1 MIYTKIIL
9 ASKALR
15 LLNQRLSPVKFSFL
29 KMTNQNSLNKF
40 SGAEIIIKAFINE
53 GVDKIFGY
61 PGGAI
66 LPFYDALF
74 RQNKL
79 HHILTRHEQAAAHAA
94 EGYARST
101 GKVGVITVTSGP
113 GATNAITGLTDAH
126 LDSIPLVCIS
136 GQVAT
141 SIIGTDGFQEAD
153 ITGLTRSCTKHNYLV
168 KDVNDLG
175 YIIHEA
181 FHIARSGRPGPV
193 LIDIPKDVQNNHGFY
208 AGKIEINR
216 PSYQIEKR
224 KVQINR
230 EQIIAAVDLLE
241 KAQAPIF
248 YTGGGI
254 INSGEK
260 ASELLI
266 KFVHQTGFPITNT
279 LMGLGGFPA
288 TDEHFIGMLGM
299 HGTYEANMAMHDCDL
314 MINIG
319 ARFDDR
325 VTGRV
330 SGFSPDS
337 KKIHVD
343 VDDCSIDKIIKV
355 NVGIVG
361 DAAAVLEALLE
372 EWQSRKIGNRKKDI
386 APWWQQIRKW
396 QAINSL
402 SYEASEKTIKPE
414 YAMQRLNQLS
424 KDQKPFIS
432 TDVGQHQMW
441 AAQYLQ
447 FDQPK
452 KWLTSGGLG
461 TMGYGVPAAL
471 GAQVANPDALVMCVS
486 GDASFMMNMQELA
499 TLKQYNLPVKI
510 FILNNRYMGMVR
522 QWQELIYERRES
534 QSYMESLPDFIKLA
548 ESFGIK
554 GMECSNPAELDA
566 KIIEMIDHKG
576 PVLFNCVV
584 EQSENVFPM
593 IPAGAAHNEI
603 LLGSQ
608 AKLYVQKDIN
618 AV

>member
-1 MIYTKIIL
+1 
-9 ASKALR
+9 
-15 LLNQRLSPVKFSFL
+15 
-29 KMTNQNSLNKF
+29 MTNNKLDQKF
-40 SGAEIIIKAFINE
+40 SGAEIILKAFVSE
-53 GVDKIFGY
+53 GVDTIFGY

-74 RQNKL
+74 MQNEIR
-79 HHILTRHEQAAAHAA
+79 HILTRHEQAAAHAA

-113 GATNAITGLTDAH
+113 GATNAITGLTDAY

-141 SIIGTDGFQEAD
+141 GLIGTDGFQEAD

-168 KDVNDLG
+168 KDVADLA

-193 LIDIPKDVQNNHGFY
+193 LIDIPKDVQNNKTTYHGKM
-208 AGKIEINR
+208 KIERKSFQTKPYNNAI
-216 PSYQIEKR
+216 SHDQI
-224 KVQINR
+224 V
-230 EQIIAAVDLLE
+230 AAVDLMASA
-241 KAQAPIF
+241 KKPIF
-248 YTGGGI
+248 YTGGGV

-260 ASELLI
+260 ASELLTEL
-266 KFVHQTGFPITNT
+266 VRATGYPITNT

-288 TDEHFIGMLGM
+288 SDPHFIGMLGM
-299 HGTYEANMAMHDCDL
+299 HGTYEANMAMHDCDV

-330 SGFSPDS
+330 NAFSPNS

-343 VDDCSIDKIIKV
+343 IDETSIDKII
-355 NVGIVG
+355 NVDVSITS
-361 DAAAVLEALLE
+361 DASQALHLLLA
-372 EWQSRKIGNRKKDI
+372 EWKSRQLKSRQKDI
-386 APWWQQIRKW
+386 SPWWDQIKKW
-396 QAINSL
+396 QKIDSL
-402 SYEASEKTIKPE
+402 SYEKSDIKIKPE
-414 YAMQRLNQLS
+414 YALQVLNKLT
-424 KDQKPFIS
+424 QKQQPFVS

-441 AAQYLQ
+441 AAQYIQ
-447 FDQPK
+447 FDSPK

-461 TMGYGVPAAL
+461 TMGYGVPAVI
-471 GAQVANPDALVMCVS
+471 GAQIANPDALAICIS

-499 TLKQYNLPVKI
+499 TITQYKLPVKI
-510 FILNNRYMGMVR
+510 VILNNRYMGMVR
-522 QWQELIYERRES
+522 QWQELIYDKRES
-534 QSYMESLPDFIKLA
+534 QTYMESLPDFVKLA

-554 GMECSNPAELDA
+554 GMRCDNPND
-566 KIIEMIDHKG
+566 IEAQFKEMLAHPG
-576 PVLFNCVV
+576 PVLFDCMVDRA
-584 EQSENVFPM
+584 ENVFPM

-603 LLGSQ
+603 LLGKQ
-608 AKLYVQKDIN
+608 ASLYVQKDMN

>member
-1 MIYTKIIL
+1 MSDKK
-9 ASKALR
+9 S
-15 LLNQRLSPVKFSFL
+15 V
-29 KMTNQNSLNKF
+29 NKL
-40 SGAEIIIKAFINE
+40 SGAEIIVKAFINE
-53 GVDKIFGY
+53 GVETIFGY

-74 RQNKL
+74 TQNKL
-79 HHILTRHEQAAAHAA
+79 HHVLTRHEQAAAHAA

-113 GATNAITGLTDAH
+113 GATNAITGLTDAY

-141 SIIGTDGFQEAD
+141 SVIGTDGFQEAD

-168 KDVNDLG
+168 KDVNQLG

-181 FHIARSGRPGPV
+181 FHIARTGRPGPV
-193 LIDIPKDVQNNHGFY
+193 LIDIPKDVQNSHGIY
-208 AGKIEINR
+208 DGKIEINR
-216 PSYQIEKR
+216 ASYQIKKR
-224 KVQINR
+224 QSEINHDQIS
-230 EQIIAAVDLLE
+230 AAIDLLE
-241 KAQAPIF
+241 KAQRPIF

-260 ASELLI
+260 ASLLLT
-266 KFVHQTGFPITNT
+266 KFVNETGYPITNT

-288 TDEHFIGMLGM
+288 SDPHFIGMLGM
-299 HGTYEANMAMHDCDL
+299 HGTYEANMAMYDCDV

-330 SGFSPDS
+330 SGFSPNS
-337 KKIHVD
+337 KKIHAD

-355 NVGIVG
+355 DVPIVG
-361 DAAAVLEALLE
+361 DAASVLEALLE
-372 EWQSRKIGNRKKDI
+372 EWHRRNLKNRKKEI
-386 APWWQQIRKW
+386 SAWWNQIKKW
-396 QAINSL
+396 QAIDSL
-402 SYEASEKTIKPE
+402 SYEKSTTVIKPE
-414 YAMQRLNQLS
+414 YAVQRLNALT
-424 KDQKPFIS
+424 KNEKPFVS

-447 FDQPK
+447 FDHPK

-461 TMGYGVPAAL
+461 TMGYGVPAAV
-471 GAQVANPDALVMCVS
+471 GAQIANPNDLVICVS
-486 GDASFMMNMQELA
+486 GDASFLMNMQELA
-499 TLKQYNLPVKI
+499 TIKQYNLPVKI
-510 FILNNRYMGMVR
+510 IILNNRYMGMVR
-522 QWQELIYERRES
+522 QWQELVYEKRES
-534 QSYMESLPDFIKLA
+534 QSYMESLPDFLKLA

-554 GMECSNPAELDA
+554 GIECSNPKELDE
-566 KIIEMIDHKG
+566 KIMEMISHKG

-593 IPAGAAHNEI
+593 IPAGSAHNEI

-608 AKLYVQKDIN
+608 AKQYVTKDIN

>member
-1 MIYTKIIL
+1 MSIEKT
-9 ASKALR
+9 
-15 LLNQRLSPVKFSFL
+15 
-29 KMTNQNSLNKF
+29 TNKF
-40 SGAEIIIKAFINE
+40 SGAEIIVKAFLNE
-53 GVDKIFGY
+53 GVDTIFGY

-74 RQNKL
+74 VQSKL
-79 HHILTRHEQAAAHAA
+79 HHILTRHEQAASHAA

-101 GKVGVITVTSGP
+101 GKVGVLTVTSGP
-113 GATNAITGLTDAH
+113 GATNAITGLTDAY

-141 SIIGTDGFQEAD
+141 SLIGTDGFQEAD
-153 ITGLTRSCTKHNYLV
+153 ITGLTRSCTKYNYLV

-193 LIDIPKDVQNNHGFY
+193 LIDIPKDVQNNHGIY
-208 AGKIEINR
+208 NGKIEINR
-216 PSYQIEKR
+216 ASYQAKKR
-224 KVQINR
+224 HFELHHDKIK
-230 EQIIAAVDLLE
+230 EAVDLLE
-241 KAQAPIF
+241 KAERPIF
-248 YTGGGI
+248 YTGGGV

-260 ASELLI
+260 ASELLL
-266 KFVHQTGFPITNT
+266 KLVHATGYPITNT

-288 TDEHFIGMLGM
+288 SDPHFVGMLGM

-330 SGFSPDS
+330 SSFSPNS
-337 KKIHVD
+337 KKIHIDIDD
-343 VDDCSIDKIIKV
+343 VSIDKIIKV
-355 NVGIVG
+355 DVPIVG
-361 DAAAVLEALLE
+361 DATAVMEAILQ
-372 EWQSRKIGNRKKDI
+372 EWSARGLKNRRSEI
-386 APWWQQIRKW
+386 SAWWHQIKKW
-396 QAINSL
+396 QDIDSLAYENSD
-402 SYEASEKTIKPE
+402 SVIKPG
-414 YAMQRLNQLS
+414 YALQRLNALTKS
-424 KDQKPFIS
+424 QKPFIS

-447 FDQPK
+447 FDHPK

-461 TMGYGVPAAL
+461 TMGYGVPAAI
-471 GAQVANPDALVMCVS
+471 GAQLANPQDLVMCIS

-499 TLKQYNLPVKI
+499 TIKQYNLPVKI
-510 FILNNRYMGMVR
+510 IILNNRYMGMVR
-522 QWQELIYERRES
+522 QWQELIYEKRES

-548 ESFGIK
+548 EAFGIK
-554 GMECSNPAELDA
+554 GMECYDPQDLDA
-566 KIIEMIDHKG
+566 KFMEMLNHKG
-576 PVLFNCVV
+576 PVLFNCVI
-584 EQSENVFPM
+584 EKSENVFPM

>member
-1 MIYTKIIL
+1 
-9 ASKALR
+9 
-15 LLNQRLSPVKFSFL
+15 
-29 KMTNQNSLNKF
+29 MTENKF
-40 SGAEIIIKAFINE
+40 TGAEIIIKAFVNE
-53 GVDKIFGY
+53 GVDTIFGY

-74 RQNKL
+74 TQSKIR
-79 HHILTRHEQAAAHAA
+79 HILTRHEQAAAHAA

-113 GATNAITGLTDAH
+113 GATNAITGLTDAY

-141 SIIGTDGFQEAD
+141 SLIGTDGFQEAD

-168 KDVNDLG
+168 KNVEDLP

-193 LIDIPKDVQNNHGFY
+193 LIDIPKDVQNNKAHY
-208 AGKIEINR
+208 SGKMEINR
-216 PSYQIEKR
+216 KSFEVKPYNNKINHAQIVEA
-224 KVQINR
+224 VSL
-230 EQIIAAVDLLE
+230 IALA
-241 KAQAPIF
+241 KKPIF

-254 INSGEK
+254 INSGDK
-260 ASELLI
+260 ASKLLTELVNL
-266 KFVHQTGFPITNT
+266 TGYPITTT

-288 TDEHFIGMLGM
+288 SDKHFVGMLGM
-299 HGTYEANMAMHDCDL
+299 HGTYEANMAMHDCDV

-330 SGFSPDS
+330 NAFSPNS
-337 KKIHVD
+337 KKIHID
-343 VDDCSIDKIIKV
+343 IDDSSINKIIRV
-355 NVGIVG
+355 DIPIVS
-361 DAAAVLEALLE
+361 DAVTALEALVHEWKSHGLKCRYE
-372 EWQSRKIGNRKKDI
+372 EISTWWNQIKEWQKID
-386 APWWQQIRKW
+386 
-396 QAINSL
+396 SL
-402 SYEASEKTIKPE
+402 SYEQSSDTIKPE
-414 YAMQRLNQLS
+414 WALQLLNNLS
-424 KDQKPFIS
+424 KKSAPFVS

-441 AAQYLQ
+441 AAQYMQ
-447 FDQPK
+447 FDSPK

-461 TMGYGVPAAL
+461 TMGYGVPAAI
-471 GAQVANPDALVMCVS
+471 GAQIAHPQALALCIS

-499 TLKQYNLPVKI
+499 TIKQYNLPVKI

-522 QWQELIYERRES
+522 QWQELIYDKRES
-534 QSYMESLPDFIKLA
+534 QSYMESLPDFMKLA

-554 GMECSNPAELDA
+554 GLRCEKPEELESKIAEMLA
-566 KIIEMIDHKG
+566 HQG
-576 PVLFNCVV
+576 PVLFDCVV
-584 EQSENVFPM
+584 DKAENVFPM

-603 LLGSQ
+603 LLGKQ
-608 AKLYVQKDIN
+608 ARLYVQKDMN

>member
-1 MIYTKIIL
+1 MSSLKI
-9 ASKALR
+9 
-15 LLNQRLSPVKFSFL
+15 Q
-29 KMTNQNSLNKF
+29 NKF
-40 SGAEIIIKAFINE
+40 SGAEIIVKAFINE
-53 GVDKIFGY
+53 GVETIFGY

-74 RQNKL
+74 TQNKL

-101 GKVGVITVTSGP
+101 GKVGVLTVTSGP
-113 GATNAITGLTDAH
+113 GATNAITGLTDAY

-141 SIIGTDGFQEAD
+141 SLIGTDGFQEAD
-153 ITGLTRSCTKHNYLV
+153 ITGLTRSCTKYNYLV

-181 FHIARSGRPGPV
+181 FYIARSGRPGPV
-193 LIDIPKDVQNNHGFY
+193 LIDIPKDVQNNHGIY
-208 AGKIEINR
+208 DGKMEINR
-216 PSYQIEKR
+216 VSYQAKKR
-224 KVQINR
+224 HFVLHHDKIK
-230 EQIIAAVDLLE
+230 AAVDLLE
-241 KAQAPIF
+241 KAERPIF
-248 YTGGGI
+248 YTGGGV

-260 ASELLI
+260 ASELLF
-266 KFVHQTGFPITNT
+266 KLVHETGYPITNT

-288 TDEHFIGMLGM
+288 TDPHFVGMLGM
-299 HGTYEANMAMHDCDL
+299 HGTYEANMAMHDCDV
-314 MINIG
+314 MINVG

-330 SGFSPDS
+330 SGFSPHS
-337 KKIHVD
+337 KKIHIDIDD
-343 VDDCSIDKIIKV
+343 VSIDKIIRV
-355 NVGIVG
+355 DVGIVG
-361 DAAAVLEALLE
+361 DAATVLEALLE
-372 EWQSRKIGNRKKDI
+372 EWQNRKLKNRKKEI
-386 APWWQQIRKW
+386 AAWWKQIHNW

-402 SYEASEKTIKPE
+402 AYEQSSKVIKPE
-414 YAMQRLNQLS
+414 YAMQRLNALS
-424 KDQKPFIS
+424 KDQKPFVS

-441 AAQYLQ
+441 AAQYLH
-447 FDQPK
+447 FDHPK

-461 TMGYGVPAAL
+461 TMGYGVPAAI
-471 GAQVANPDALVMCVS
+471 GAQLANPESLTICVS
-486 GDASFMMNMQELA
+486 GDASFMMNMQELS
-499 TLKQYNLPVKI
+499 TIKQYNLPVKI

-522 QWQELIYERRES
+522 QWQELIYEKRES
-534 QSYMESLPDFIKLA
+534 QSYMQSLPDFMKLA

-554 GMECSNPAELDA
+554 GIECSNPQEIDG
-566 KIIEMIDHKG
+566 KIIEMIDHPG
-576 PVLFNCVV
+576 PVLFNCLV

>member
-1 MIYTKIIL
+1 M
-9 ASKALR
+9 SD
-15 LLNQRLSPVKFSFL
+15 L
-29 KMTNQNSLNKF
+29 KSSNKF
-40 SGAEIIIKAFINE
+40 SGADIIVKAFVNE
-53 GVDKIFGY
+53 GVDTIFGY

-74 RQNKL
+74 VQKKL
-79 HHILTRHEQAAAHAA
+79 RHILTRHEQAAAHAA

-113 GATNAITGLTDAH
+113 GATNAITGLTDAY

-141 SIIGTDGFQEAD
+141 SLIGTDGFQEAD

-193 LIDIPKDVQNNHGFY
+193 LIDIPKDVQNNHGIY
-208 AGKIEINR
+208 NGKIEINR
-216 PSYQIEKR
+216 PSYQIQKSQFE
-224 KVQINR
+224 INHDK
-230 EQIIAAVDLLE
+230 ISAAIDLIE
-241 KAQAPIF
+241 KAERPIF
-248 YTGGGI
+248 YTGGGV
-254 INSGEK
+254 INSGDI
-260 ASELLI
+260 ASKLLT
-266 KFVHQTGFPITNT
+266 KFVHETGFPITNT

-288 TDEHFIGMLGM
+288 SDSHFIGMLGM
-299 HGTYEANMAMHDCDL
+299 HGTYEANMAMYDCDV

-330 SGFSPDS
+330 SGFSPNS

-355 NVGIVG
+355 DVPIVG
-361 DAAAVLEALLE
+361 DAASVIEAMLE
-372 EWQSRKIGNRKKDI
+372 EWKKRKIGSRKKAI
-386 APWWQQIRKW
+386 SAWWEKINKW
-396 QAINSL
+396 QAIDSL
-402 SYEASEKTIKPE
+402 SYEKSASIIKPGF
-414 YAMQRLNQLS
+414 ALQRLNEIS
-424 KDQKPFIS
+424 KEQKPFVS

-447 FDQPK
+447 FDNPK

-471 GAQVANPDALVMCVS
+471 GAQIANPESLVMCIS

-499 TLKQYNLPVKI
+499 TIKQYNLPVKI
-510 FILNNRYMGMVR
+510 IILNNRYMGMVR
-522 QWQELIYERRES
+522 QWQELIYDKRES
-534 QSYMESLPDFIKLA
+534 QSYMESLPDFIMLA

-554 GMECSNPAELDA
+554 GMECSDPKELDQ
-566 KIIEMIDHKG
+566 KFREMLDHKG
-576 PVLFNCVV
+576 PVLFNCVI
-584 EQSENVFPM
+584 ERSENVFPM

-608 AKLYVQKDIN
+608 AKQYVQKDMN